1 MVIYHSNIKVTHTDL
16 FGNGDG
22 TLFFLFFFFFL
33 FFLFSLDLQYL
44 TEFLEHVQDSTL
56 SE

>member
-22 TLFFLFFFFFL
+22 TLFFLFFFSFL
-33 FFLFSLDLQYL
+33 LFLFSLDLQYL